1 MWSTTD
7 FSMVSVLAN
16 GQKISRVHWNEVGR
30 KNGERSEDERE
41 KGREG
46 EW

>member
-16 GQKISRVHWNEVGR
+16 GQKISGVHWNEVE
-30 KNGERSEDERE
+30 GERSEDERE
-41 KGREG
+41 KGRER